1 MTNMSESQ
9 EPRNTRR
16 WAWTVRPIEQLDNPV
31 QRWLGNRSKENHLQ
45 QKHRPQAL
53 QRLIVRPA
61 V

>member
-16 WAWTVRPIEQLDNPV
+16 WAWTVHHNEQLGNPV
-31 QRWLGNRSKENHLQ
+31 QRWLGNRSKENRLQ
-45 QKHRPQAL
+45 QQHRPQVL
-53 QRLIVRPA
+53 NRLIVRPA

>member
-31 QRWLGNRSKENHLQ
+31 QRWLSNRSKENRIQ
-45 QKHRPQAL
+45 VKHRPQL
-53 QRLIVRPA
+53 LPRLIVRPA
-61 V
+61 F